1 MVISLNPPQVV
12 DIVAKVSHQRILK
25 MKPLAVSAWF
35 GFVRDNSVQNP
46 VDHPE
51 KESREMSPFQ

>member
-1 MVISLNPPQVV
+1 MVISLAPPQVV
-12 DIVAKVSHQRILK
+12 DMVAKVSHQRILK
-25 MKPLAVSAWF
+25 MKPLTVSAWF

-46 VDHPE
+46 VAHPE